1 MLLGYWV
8 HVLAE
13 VLLQYLRQKNYV
25 GAVYL
30 ECCQR
35 NPEGFDVVAF
45 LGIVFEVVLLGSQGE
60 ATD

>member
-35 NPEGFDVVAF
+35 NP
-45 LGIVFEVVLLGSQGE
+45 
-60 ATD
+60 